1 MDIRTNIILIY
12 PYTILLFIKE
22 KWSIVEHM
30 YRTSNIGLGIH
41 IVFYSIL
48 RSFYESNVK
57 NKGT

>member
-1 MDIRTNIILIY
+1 
-12 PYTILLFIKE
+12 
-22 KWSIVEHM
+22 M